1 MIVEE
6 SNLQNVSHRRKIRRG
21 RKILRKPDNV
31 QVFCNSLHILNPSL
45 ASSNNSVIN
54 LRFISNTL
62 NVTKTDLPS
71 YQISN
76 EISNEIEATVPA
88 PFEEETEQFI
98 PTVTILTILFIRLT
112 IFITFI
118 IIYITILAS
127 SIFLMVTSPGSHVC
141 HNNANTFHKK
151 NHHHSRTCRRLRR
164 LLRLGE
170 RPLCRLLH
178 RLLRRVQGLPHS
190 GWLGLQSRPQL

>member
-1 MIVEE
+1 M
-6 SNLQNVSHRRKIRRG
+6 
-21 RKILRKPDNV
+21 
-31 QVFCNSLHILNPSL
+31 
-45 ASSNNSVIN
+45 
-54 LRFISNTL
+54 SNTV

-141 HNNANTFHKK
+141 HNNANTLHKK
-151 NHHHSRTCRRLRR
+151 NYHHSRTCRRL
-164 LLRLGE
+164 
-170 RPLCRLLH
+170 
-178 RLLRRVQGLPHS
+178 
-190 GWLGLQSRPQL
+190 

>member
-1 MIVEE
+1 M
-6 SNLQNVSHRRKIRRG
+6 
-21 RKILRKPDNV
+21 
-31 QVFCNSLHILNPSL
+31 
-45 ASSNNSVIN
+45 
-54 LRFISNTL
+54 
-62 NVTKTDLPS
+62 PS

-141 HNNANTFHKK
+141 HNHANTLDKK
-151 NHHHSRTCRRLRR
+151 NNHHSRTCRRLRR
-164 LLRLGE
+164 LLRL
-170 RPLCRLLH
+170 
-178 RLLRRVQGLPHS
+178 
-190 GWLGLQSRPQL
+190 